1 MTLTGKVA
9 LVTGGSRGLGRGIA
23 LALAKAGA
31 KVLLT
36 YRGNA
41 EAAARVCEEIRAQG
55 GGADATAME
64 LQSRPS
70 IAAAFEH
77 LRAGFGAPDILVNN
91 AAISQEKPFEA
102 LSDEDWDRMLAVNLG
117 GPFRCTQLALPK
129 MLERGFGR
137 IINVSSIGG
146 QWGGF
151 NQVHYAAAKAALI
164 NFTRSLARLY
174 SAKGVT
180 ANAIA
185 PGLVA
190 TDMSAQELASPAGR
204 EKARNIPAQRL
215 GTVDEVGAAAVF
227 LAGEDSGY
235 LTGQTLNLNGGM
247 YFG

>member
-1 MTLTGKVA
+1 MTLRTRVA

-36 YRGNA
+36 YRDNA
-41 EAAARVCEEIRAQG
+41 EAAARVCAEIRAQG
-55 GGADATAME
+55 GEADAAAME

-70 IAAAFEH
+70 IAAAFEQV
-77 LRAGFGAPDILVNN
+77 RARFGAPHILVNN
-91 AAISQEKPFEA
+91 AAMGQEKPFETIT
-102 LSDEDWDRMLAVNLG
+102 DEDWDRMLAVNLG
-117 GPFRCTQLALPK
+117 GPFRCAQLALPA
-129 MLERGFGR
+129 MIERGFGR

-146 QWGGF
+146 QWGGL

-174 SAKGVT
+174 SAKGIT

-204 EKARNIPAQRL
+204 EKVRNIPAQRL

-227 LAGEDSGY
+227 LAGEASAY